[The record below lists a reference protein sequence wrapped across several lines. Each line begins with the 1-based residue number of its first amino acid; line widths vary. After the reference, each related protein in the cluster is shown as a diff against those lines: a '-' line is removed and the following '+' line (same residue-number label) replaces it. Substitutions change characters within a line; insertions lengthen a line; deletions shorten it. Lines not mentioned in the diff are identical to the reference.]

1 MPLPLPFQMF
11 FFFKWMKRMNN
22 VSRLLRWCYF
32 CLWSI
37 SRFSI
42 FLFSRSYMSL
52 FIYFFKIS
60 ILVCTVVVHISL
72 ESLFVRLFLYPMV
85 LFLFFMFLSPFYLV
99 SQVFF
104 HLKVAYSQWQ
114 VWMIELLSFSLIFP
128 AEHDK
133 RRSTLFCENCG
144 GGRWLLSAHTTF
156 LELDRN
162 PFSEY
167 IE

>member
-1 MPLPLPFQMF
+1 MHFEQLTLTRPSKSFSFMQNREKKDAITVPNV

-32 CLWSI
+32 CLLSI

-72 ESLFVRLFLYPMV
+72 ESLICPSVSLSYGYFYFLY
-85 LFLFFMFLSPFYLV
+85 V
-99 SQVFF
+99 SV
-104 HLKVAYSQWQ
+104 S
-114 VWMIELLSFSLIFP
+114 LLSRIPSSFSPKSCL
-128 AEHDK
+128 
-133 RRSTLFCENCG
+133 
-144 GGRWLLSAHTTF
+144 
-156 LELDRN
+156 
-162 PFSEY
+162 
-167 IE
+167 